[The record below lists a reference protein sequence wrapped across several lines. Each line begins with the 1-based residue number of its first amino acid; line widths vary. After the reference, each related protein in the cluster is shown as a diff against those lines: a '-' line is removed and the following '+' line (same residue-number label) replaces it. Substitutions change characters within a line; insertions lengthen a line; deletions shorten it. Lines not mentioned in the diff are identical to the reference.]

1 MKPTT
6 LMTALL
12 VSGFVS
18 GMALNALAE
27 EDSAKE
33 KAAAGT
39 LQAQAKITRAD
50 AEKVALAKVPGGK
63 VKEAE
68 LETEDGRLVWSI
80 DCVTPDTRDITEVL
94 VDAKTGAVVSIEKE
108 TPGNE
113 AREKADE
120 ESKEDKNDHDRDT
133 DQDKD

>member
-1 MKPTT
+1 MKLAT

-12 VSGFVS
+12 VSGFI
-18 GMALNALAE
+18 GGTALNTLAE

-33 KAAAGT
+33 KAEAGK

-68 LETEDGRLVWSI
+68 LENEDGRLVWSI

-108 TPGNE
+108 TPGAE
-113 AREKADE
+113 AREKAE
-120 ESKEDKNDHDRDT
+120 EKGKEDKDDHDHDT